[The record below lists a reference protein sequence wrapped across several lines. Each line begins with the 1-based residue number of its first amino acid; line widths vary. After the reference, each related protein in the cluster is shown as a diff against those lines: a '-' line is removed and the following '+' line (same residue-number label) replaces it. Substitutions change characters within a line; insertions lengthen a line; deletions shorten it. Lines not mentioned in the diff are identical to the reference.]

1 MFEIDKQWIERLYQC
16 LYKAQTLEKNK
27 LVLKLNM
34 LELKFFN
41 LKMEDEDWQELDLI
55 EEELEIKYY
64 DI

>member
-27 LVLKLNM
+27 LVLKLNT

-55 EEELEIKYY
+55 EEELDNKR
-64 DI
+64 

>member
-16 LYKAQTLEKNK
+16 LYKAQTLEKTK
-27 LVLKLNM
+27 LVLKLNT

-55 EEELEIKYY
+55 EEELDNKR
-64 DI
+64 

>member
-27 LVLKLNM
+27 LVLKLNT

-41 LKMEDEDWQELDLI
+41 LKMEDKDWQELDLI
-55 EEELEIKYY
+55 EEELHNKR
-64 DI
+64 